1 MIVAGAD
8 QERQTIDHDPLDESH
23 LAFQPPGGRVY
34 SRVVEEGFPETED
47 LREALLAGGS
57 PATPAEMKSRFE
69 QHLDGLT
76 KGKDPGHVRI
86 VLE

>member
-34 SRVVEEGFPETED
+34 T
-47 LREALLAGGS
+47 
-57 PATPAEMKSRFE
+57 
-69 QHLDGLT
+69 
-76 KGKDPGHVRI
+76 RI
-86 VLE
+86 FNLMFDIPTFQRP